1 MSKVDIVYVPVSHPV
16 GDLGEPALDQRTV
29 LGLLESDHEG
39 GVVEVRQ

>member
-1 MSKVDIVYVPVSHPV
+1 MRKVDIVHVPISHPV

-29 LGLLESDHEG
+29 LGLLERDHEV